1 MLSFFAVGAVRS
13 ALSAPPS
20 LTPPSLSQGSDWQ
33 DMGELS
39 VRLIRDRDS
48 LGQGVVVFG
57 LEQVLREG
65 WKTYWRSPGA
75 AGFPLSVDWSAS
87 ENVKSLDILWP
98 APHRFTLFGL
108 ETFGYAERVLFP
120 LVVTVK
126 DSRQPLTLRLRVNYL
141 ICETVCIPY
150 SNSFETTLQPGG
162 RVASGDAALID
173 AALATVPQK
182 QDSAQGLFRDL
193 FLHRQALVGVI
204 EFPSGDL
211 PAGSDILVEGP
222 LSFTYAPP
230 VFEQEA
236 PGRYRFVIQTSAVED
251 GRVLEGKQ
259 ITLTYR
265 NAQHPGGVEWRE
277 IVRLR
282 TEESIWVDLDV
293 RIFFVAL
300 LGGLILNVMP
310 CVLPVLS
317 LKVLSLVDKAGVA
330 RTRARGS
337 MLVSASG
344 ILVSFWILA
353 LGTVVLKLLGLSV
366 GWGIQFQQPVF
377 LGFMAFVV
385 VFFATNLFGLFD
397 VAVPRMASGLVSG
410 QGYKSDFATGVFATL
425 LATPCS
431 APFLGTSVAAAL
443 AGGYVEIFSIFTALG
458 VGMALP
464 YLLVALF
471 PASVGLLPKS
481 GPWMGRVKQVM
492 GLALGGTA
500 LWLLF
505 IVRAQSGFWVA
516 GLMALTLVALVLVLW
531 LFRHRTRTKWAGV
544 VLAFVFILSL
554 PVFMPSAPFER
565 RVDSGWIAFEEQAIA
580 PLVRSGRT
588 VFVDVTADW
597 CVTCQVNK
605 KLVLEDDAVQRA
617 FSQQAV
623 VLMRADWTAP
633 DPVITAFLESSG
645 RYGIPFNI
653 VYGPARPEGVVLS
666 EILSRDEVQDALRI
680 VGQ

>member
-1 MLSFFAVGAVRS
+1 
-13 ALSAPPS
+13 
-20 LTPPSLSQGSDWQ
+20 
-33 DMGELS
+33 MGELS

-57 LEQVLREG
+57 LEQVFRAG

-75 AGFPLSVDWSAS
+75 AGFPLSVDWSRS

-108 ETFGYAERVLFP
+108 ETFGYAERILFP
-120 LVVTVK
+120 LVVRAE
-126 DSRQPLTLRLRVNYL
+126 DSRQPLTLRVRVNYL

-150 SNSFETTLQPGG
+150 SNFFETTLQPGE
-162 RVASGDAALID
+162 RVTSGDAALID

-182 QDSAQGLFRDL
+182 QDSARGVFRDL
-193 FLHRQALVGVI
+193 FVQGQALGGVV
-204 EFPSGDL
+204 EFASGDL

-222 LSFTYAPP
+222 PSFTYAPP

-251 GRVLEGKQ
+251 DHVLEGKQ
-259 ITLTYR
+259 ITLTYM
-265 NAQHPGGVEWRE
+265 NAQHSGGVEWRE
-277 IVRLR
+277 TVRLR
-282 TEESIWVDLDV
+282 TESSIWVDVDLDA

-300 LGGLILNVMP
+300 LGGLILNIMP

-317 LKVLSLVDKAGVA
+317 LKILSLVDKAGVA
-330 RTRARGS
+330 RIRARGS

-353 LGTVVLKLLGLSV
+353 LGVVVLKFLGLSI

-377 LGFMAFVV
+377 LGFTAFVA
-385 VFFATNLFGLFD
+385 VFFAANLFGLFD
-397 VAVPRMASGLVSG
+397 VNVPGRASNLVSG
-410 QGYKSDFATGVFATL
+410 RGYKSDFATGAFATL

-431 APFLGTSVAAAL
+431 APFLGTSVAVAL

-471 PASVGLLPKS
+471 PASVGLLPRP

-492 GLALGGTA
+492 GLALGGVA

-505 IVRAQSGFWVA
+505 IVRVQSGLWVA
-516 GLMALTLVALVLVLW
+516 GLMGLTLVTLVLVLW
-531 LFRHRTRTKWAGV
+531 FLRHRVRAKRGGV
-544 VLAFVFILSL
+544 VLVFVLVLLF
-554 PVFMPSAPFER
+554 PVLVPSTPPER
-565 RVDSGWIAFEEQAIA
+565 VADSGWVVFEEQAIA
-580 PLVRSGRT
+580 PLVDAGRT

-605 KLVLEDDAVQRA
+605 KLVLEDDVVQRVFA
-617 FSQQAV
+617 QQDV
-623 VLMRADWTAP
+623 VLMRADWTTP
-633 DPVITAFLESSG
+633 DPLITAFLESNG

-653 VYGPARPEGVVLS
+653 VYGPSRPEGVVLS
-666 EILSRDEVQDALRI
+666 EILSRDEVQDALRT

>member
-1 MLSFFAVGAVRS
+1 
-13 ALSAPPS
+13 
-20 LTPPSLSQGSDWQ
+20 
-33 DMGELS
+33 MGELS
-39 VRLIRDRDS
+39 VRLIRDRDR
-48 LGQGVVVFG
+48 LGQGAVVFG
-57 LEQVLREG
+57 LEQVLRKG

-108 ETFGYAERVLFP
+108 ETFGYAQRVLFP
-120 LVVTVK
+120 LVVTAN
-126 DSRQPLTLRLRVNYL
+126 DSRQPLTLRVRVNYL

-150 SNSFETTLQPGG
+150 SNSFEATLQPGAH
-162 RVASGDAALID
+162 VASDEAALID
-173 AALATVPQK
+173 AARATVPQK
-182 QDSAQGLFRDL
+182 QDTAQGLFRDL
-193 FLHRQALVGVI
+193 FVQGQALGGVI
-204 EFPSGDL
+204 EFVSGDL

-236 PGRYRFVIQTSAVED
+236 PGRYRFVIQTSAVEE

-259 ITLTYR
+259 ITLTYV
-265 NAQHPGGVEWRE
+265 NAQNPGGVEWRK

-282 TEESIWVDLDV
+282 PEKFIWTDV
-293 RIFFVAL
+293 SIFFVAL
-300 LGGLILNVMP
+300 LGGLILNIMP

-317 LKVLSLVDKAGVA
+317 LKVLSLVDKAGAA
-330 RTRARGS
+330 RTRARRS
-337 MLVSASG
+337 MLMSALG

-353 LGTVVLKLLGLSV
+353 LGAVVLKLLGVSV

-385 VFFATNLFGLFD
+385 VFFAANLFGLFD
-397 VAVPRMASGLVSG
+397 VAMPRIASTLVSG
-410 QGYKSDFATGVFATL
+410 QGHRSDFATGVFATL

-431 APFLGTSVAAAL
+431 APFLGTSVAVAL
-443 AGGYVEIFSIFTALG
+443 AGGSVEIFSIFTALG

-471 PASVGLLPKS
+471 PASVGLLPKP
-481 GPWMGRVKQVM
+481 GAWMGRVKQVM

-500 LWLLF
+500 LWLIF
-505 IVRAQSGFWVA
+505 IVRAQSGLWVA
-516 GLMALTLVALVLVLW
+516 GVMAATLVALVLVLW

-544 VLAFVFILSL
+544 VLVFVFILSL

-580 PLVRSGRT
+580 PLVDSGRT

-617 FSQQAV
+617 FARQAV

-633 DPVITAFLESSG
+633 DPVITAFLESNG

-653 VYGPARPEGVVLS
+653 VYGPAQPQGVVLS
-666 EILSRDEVQDALRI
+666 EILSKDEVQEALQI